1 MAKVSVL
8 MVLPPVLF
16 AGLAAMFYVGMYRD
30 DPEAL
35 PSTLEGKAAPA
46 VQVEPLGNLD
56 SFDDATLRTG
66 GAKLVNYWASW
77 CGPCRVEHPT
87 LEKLSAEGVVIYGV
101 NYKDQPGNALNFL
114 DELGNPY
121 TAIGADSSGRM
132 ALNWGLYGVPET
144 FVINGE
150 GKVILRFAGPVTERV
165 LAEKIRP
172 ALEEAGR

>member
-8 MVLPPVLF
+8 MVLPPVIF
-16 AGLAAMFYVGMYRD
+16 AGLAAMFYIGMQRE

-35 PSTLEGKAAPA
+35 PSAIEGRAAPA
-46 VQVEPLGNLD
+46 VQVEALGNLD
-56 SFDDATLRTG
+56 SFDDAALRTG

-77 CGPCRVEHPT
+77 CGPCRAEHPA
-87 LEKLSAEGVVIYGV
+87 LEKLSGEGVVIYGV

-121 TAIGADSSGRM
+121 AAIGTDNNGRM
-132 ALNWGLYGVPET
+132 ALNWGFYGVPET

-150 GKVILRFAGPVTERV
+150 GKVILRFAGPITERV
-165 LAEKIRP
+165 LVDKIRP
-172 ALEEAGR
+172 ALEAAGR

>member
-16 AGLAAMFYVGMYRD
+16 AGLAAMFYVGMYRE

-35 PSTLEGKAAPA
+35 PSALEGKAAPA

-56 SFDDATLRTG
+56 SFDDAALRTG

-87 LEKLSAEGVVIYGV
+87 LEKLAGEGVVIYGV